1 MSKIKDKLA
10 NKTTKLTSP
19 GQKNSEHPAKLD
31 NNIEDTLFQIDIPL
45 INPNPDQPR
54 KIFREEALVELT
66 ESIKQ
71 KGVIQPIIVRKN
83 ENDQVFLVAG
93 ERRLRA
99 AKRAGLRKIPAIF
112 TKGNPVEL
120 ALIENLQRE
129 NLTPIEEAEAV
140 KRMIDEHGYSQK
152 KLSFVIGKKPSTV
165 SETISLSRLP
175 EEIKKTANEDS
186 KYSRRILVEIAR
198 QRTVED
204 MKKLFNRVSQDDLKS
219 DDIRRLTRKKNES
232 CKRTPAA
239 MAIEKVSLAAKQLD
253 KLNIITIEQ
262 NERTMLFEEM
272 RKLRNRIDEIL
283 SGNAPT

>member
-1 MSKIKDKLA
+1 MSKIKDKLS
-10 NKTTKLTSP
+10 NKTTKLTNP
-19 GQKNSEHPAKLD
+19 GQKSSEHPAKLD

-54 KIFREEALVELT
+54 KIFKEDALAELT

-71 KGVIQPIIVRKN
+71 KGIIQPIIVRKD
-83 ENDQVFLVAG
+83 ENNQIFLVAG

-99 AKRAGLRKIPAIF
+99 ANMAGFKKVPAIF
-112 TKGNPVEL
+112 TKGNPMEI

-152 KLSFVIGKKPSTV
+152 KLSLVVGKKPSTI
-165 SETISLSRLP
+165 SETISLNRLP
-175 EEIKKTANEDS
+175 EKIKKAANEDS

-198 QRTVED
+198 QRTVEK
-204 MKKLFNRVSQDDLKS
+204 MEKLFNRVSQDDLKS
-219 DDIRRLTRKKNES
+219 DDVRGITRKKTES

-239 MAIEKVSLAAKQLD
+239 VAIEKISAIAKQLD
-253 KLNIITIEQ
+253 RLNIITVEQ
-262 NERTMLFEEM
+262 NERTMLFEEL
-272 RKLRNRIDEIL
+272 KKFRNKIDEML
-283 SGNAPT
+283 SV